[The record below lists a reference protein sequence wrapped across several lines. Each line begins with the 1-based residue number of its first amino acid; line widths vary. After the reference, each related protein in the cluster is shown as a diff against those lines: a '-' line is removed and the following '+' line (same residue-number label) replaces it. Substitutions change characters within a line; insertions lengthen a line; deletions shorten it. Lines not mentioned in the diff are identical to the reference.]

1 MNKHIIKMIYANRI
15 VSVKAPENVGMSSE
29 VLHRVNK
36 VALGS

>member
-1 MNKHIIKMIYANRI
+1 MILGAMKDANRI

-36 VALGS
+36 VALSG